1 MPRRQPGHIPTR
13 FRDPVPGGGVA
24 VCPFF
29 SIAPVRLTIAVICA
43 VLALIL
49 LLWALIRRAVK
60 RARFGRH
67 TSGGTSVYNA
77 GYKGRGGWAAQAEPE
92 RRSAASPAQRR
103 TPPLRQRLP
112 VYPPPDQSE
121 SGSAAGSMANLNIT
135 ATPAEERAA
144 GRGRTDAARDS
155 EAGQDTPPGSA
166 AAEGLRRVPPGTLPR
181 ERGG

>member
-1 MPRRQPGHIPTR
+1 MP
-13 FRDPVPGGGVA
+13 V
-24 VCPFF
+24 F

-67 TSGGTSVYNA
+67 ASGGTSVYNA
-77 GYKGRGGWAAQAEPE
+77 GYKGRPAEPE

-112 VYPPPDQSE
+112 
-121 SGSAAGSMANLNIT
+121 AGPHQTKAQ
-135 ATPAEERAA
+135 
-144 GRGRTDAARDS
+144 
-155 EAGQDTPPGSA
+155 AGQPP
-166 AAEGLRRVPPGTLPR
+166 EVWQI
-181 ERGG
+181 